1 MKKYT
6 ISTVVAVLSL
16 IAAFVALALS
26 AGVEFLFQTEA
37 NFNEILIHHLV
48 EAVVLGLFIWAVLS
62 VSLNRILAAPLREIF
77 VSLYAIGKGDE
88 TPITVSTRIEELSKI
103 VDGINVML
111 RVQEGNKRREHQKR
125 ELRRSIEAGS

>member
-6 ISTVVAVLSL
+6 LSTVVAVLSL
-16 IAAFVALALS
+16 ITTIVALALS
-26 AGVEFLFQTEA
+26 AGVEFLFNREA
-37 NFNEILIHHLV
+37 NFSEILTHHLV

-62 VSLNRILAAPLREIF
+62 VSLNRVLAAPLREIF

-125 ELRRSIEAGS
+125 ELQKSIGAGS

>member
-6 ISTVVAVLSL
+6 LSTVVAVLSL
-16 IAAFVALALS
+16 ITAFVSLALS

-37 NFNEILIHHLV
+37 NFNEILTHHLV

-62 VSLNRILAAPLREIF
+62 FSLNRVLAAPLREIF

-111 RVQEGNKRREHQKR
+111 RVQEGSKRREHQKR
-125 ELRRSIEAGS
+125 ELRRSIGADS